1 MRPCNQCGH
10 PVENSILVCD
20 DCKAWNA
27 ANAPEESTTEDA
39 PDNSNDFYADH
50 SYTIL
55 MGIFCL
61 IITALFALVGL
72 AVNDT
77 PGFLIGGV
85 AGILVGATMFTVMI
99 RM

>member
-10 PVENSILVCD
+10 PVENNILVCA
-20 DCKAWNA
+20 DCKAWNEV
-27 ANAPEESTTEDA
+27 NAPAEQINDDKPPS
-39 PDNSNDFYADH
+39 SDFYADH
-50 SYTIL
+50 SYAIL

-72 AVNDT
+72 AVNHT
-77 PGFLIGGV
+77 PGFLIGGA
-85 AGILVGATMFTVMI
+85 AGILIGATMFTVMI